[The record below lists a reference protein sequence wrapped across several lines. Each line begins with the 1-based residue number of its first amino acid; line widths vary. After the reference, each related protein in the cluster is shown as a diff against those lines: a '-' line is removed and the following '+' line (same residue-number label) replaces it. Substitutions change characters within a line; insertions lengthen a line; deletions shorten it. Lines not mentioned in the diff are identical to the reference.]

1 MSLYVLP
8 ENQELLWNVISKNIY
23 IQDFFAPYNPEKK
36 NEWFKAIIRTFYE
49 RYKLQKLT
57 VADLNS
63 VNKETITYM
72 IQNVREQINQPV
84 AKTNAPTQATPSYQP
99 ANSYSIPTPPI
110 VPDTRVDIYAK
121 EFEQR
126 QQEYA
131 NLNKKTVPANVNF
144 TEKADDGVIQNMDE
158 LIKLQM
164 QQRAYEMSMIPPPT
178 NKVSQLAP
186 APAPLAS
193 QSPPPTQQP
202 LVNAF
207 LQNNVQSAPP
217 KLQID
222 ATSNIE
228 ISIEEIGSPS
238 NKKNVRWKTDEQNM
252 NSVDSEILI
261 LRESVNNMTQ
271 EFAQL
276 KQLFELSQTS
286 IADLKEANAGLAMK
300 YNDSI
305 ERSNSNIAEL
315 KEANSGLAMKLNQLV
330 EWSQI
335 NITQL
340 NEANN
345 GMAMKLNNSIEW
357 SHISIVHLNEANTG
371 LAMKYN
377 ELLANQVAIQ
387 QVHVP
392 EQPPVQVHVPA
403 QEQPS
408 VQVPEQPTVQAAI
421 PSPDEIK
428 STMERILTQMDNE

>member
-36 NEWFKAIIRTFYE
+36 NEWFKAIIRSFYE

-57 VADLNS
+57 VADLNT
-63 VNKETITYM
+63 VNKETISYM

-84 AKTNAPTQATPSYQP
+84 AKTTAPTQATPSYQP

-110 VPDTRVDIYAK
+110 VPDTRQDIYAK

-131 NLNKKTVPANVNF
+131 NLNKKVVPANVNF

-158 LIKLQM
+158 LVKQQM
-164 QQRAYEMSMIPPPT
+164 QQRAYEMSLIPPPI
-178 NKVSQLAP
+178 NKLSQPATLAT
-186 APAPLAS
+186 S
-193 QSPPPTQQP
+193 QPP
-202 LVNAF
+202 LVNTF
-207 LQNNVQSAPP
+207 VQNNLQTAPP

-222 ATSNIE
+222 ASSNIE
-228 ISIEEIGSPS
+228 ISIEEIGSAS
-238 NKKNVRWKTDEQNM
+238 NKKSVTWNADEIISNAQLTVEPDINDV
-252 NSVDSEILI
+252 NPLNAEVLL
-261 LRESVNNMTQ
+261 LRESINNMTH

-286 IADLKEANAGLAMK
+286 IA
-300 YNDSI
+300 
-305 ERSNSNIAEL
+305 EL
-315 KEANSGLAMKLNQLV
+315 KEANVGLAMKLNQLV
-330 EWSQI
+330 EWSQNSI
-335 NITQL
+335 AQL
-340 NEANN
+340 TESNA
-345 GMAMKLNNSIEW
+345 GLATKLNNSIEW

-377 ELLANQVAIQ
+377 ELLTNQVAITQ
-387 QVHVP
+387 SQTP
-392 EQPPVQVHVPA
+392 M
-403 QEQPS
+403 
-408 VQVPEQPTVQAAI
+408 QVPEQAQPQTHI

-428 STMERILTQMDNE
+428 STMERILKQMDNE

>member
-72 IQNVREQINQPV
+72 IQNIREQINQPV

-158 LIKLQM
+158 LIKMQM
-164 QQRAYEMSMIPPPT
+164 QQRAYEMSMIPPPA
-178 NKVSQLAP
+178 NKVIQPAPTP
-186 APAPLAS
+186 APA
-193 QSPPPTQQP
+193 PTQQP
-202 LVNAF
+202 LVNTF

-222 ATSNIE
+222 ASSNIE

-238 NKKNVRWKTDEQNM
+238 NKKNVTWKPDQPDM
-252 NSVDSEILI
+252 NRLDAEILV

-286 IADLKEANAGLAMK
+286 IAELKEANTGLVTK

-305 ERSNSNIAEL
+305 ERSNAGIAEL